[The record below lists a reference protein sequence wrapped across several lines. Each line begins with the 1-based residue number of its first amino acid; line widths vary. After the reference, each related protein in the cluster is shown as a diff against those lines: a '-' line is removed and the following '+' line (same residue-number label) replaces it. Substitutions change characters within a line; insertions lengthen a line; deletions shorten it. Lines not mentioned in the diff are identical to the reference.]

1 MVCLQ
6 ALCRFNWQTVRD
18 INTIDGENMRAC
30 VHRSRLRIVTIGGF
44 LISTIAAANAEEVAA
59 PAADSAPVT
68 STPPEPGAVMPIPPP
83 ATTPVEIA
91 QPAPS
96 PEPLPKAPPAIS
108 TAFGLRVEG
117 QVQGSG
123 DKSKFNDFSLNTIY
137 LEARFSG
144 TIDKYF
150 GWQANFNGSAMPA
163 SSSGS
168 ASIMDLI
175 LKFDAAD
182 EFHVWGGRL
191 LVPSD
196 RSNFSGPFFM
206 SPWNYP
212 GFYVGGQP
220 PIGPKTGANGRD
232 DGVVVWGQFLE
243 GKAKYF
249 AGAFNLDNAAI
260 SPLYS
265 GRINIAILGTEPGFW
280 GSSTYYGAKDIVAVA
295 GGYQYQ
301 KNGSGT
307 TAAPTNLNN
316 VMGDL
321 LAEKNIPGA
330 GTASLE
336 GTYYH
341 FDDGAPAKQAF
352 FVLASFLTAD
362 YLGVGKLQP
371 LVRWQQASPQGG
383 GTSWKILDAFVT
395 YVIHD
400 YNLKLA
406 VGYQRTDLGVSPKAN
421 AIQIGLQMQE

>member
-1 MVCLQ
+1 
-6 ALCRFNWQTVRD
+6 
-18 INTIDGENMRAC
+18 
-30 VHRSRLRIVTIGGF
+30 
-44 LISTIAAANAEEVAA
+44 
-59 PAADSAPVT
+59 
-68 STPPEPGAVMPIPPP
+68 MPIPPP
-83 ATTPVEIA
+83 ASTPVEIA
-91 QPAPS
+91 QPAAPS

-108 TAFGLRVEG
+108 TAFGLRLAG
-117 QVQGSG
+117 QVQGAT
-123 DKSKFNDFSLNTIY
+123 DKSKLNDFGLKDVY

-144 TIDKYF
+144 TLDKYF
-150 GWQANFNGSAMPA
+150 GWQANFNGSATPA

-168 ASIMDLI
+168 ASIMDFI
-175 LKFDAAD
+175 LKFDLAD

-196 RSNFSGPFFM
+196 RSNFSGPFFI

-212 GFYVGGQP
+212 GVFGSDF
-220 PIGPKTGANGRD
+220 IGPKTGNNGRD
-232 DGVVVWGQFLE
+232 DGLVVWGQFLD

-280 GSSTYYGAKDIVAVA
+280 GSSTYYGAKDIVAVG

-307 TAAPTNLNN
+307 NAAAPTNLNH
-316 VMGDL
+316 VMVDL
-321 LAEKNIPGA
+321 LAEKNIPGV
-330 GTASLE
+330 GTPSFE
-336 GTYYH
+336 GAYYH

-383 GTSWKILDAFVT
+383 GTSAKVLDALVT

-406 VGYQRTDLGVSPKAN
+406 VGYQRTDLGNLGNGSSAAN